1 MNTHQVAI
9 SYKVEEEDR
18 SIYKE
23 ILNGKADII
32 FLKDIDEKNRNTIIQ
47 QSDILLA
54 WNPPRELQSVAK
66 VSFKNLKFIQLLS
79 AGYDHLNFDTYSKEC
94 IIACNQGAY
103 AEPMAEHTVAMVLA
117 LEKLLLINHDKMK
130 AGEFDQRTNTRTL
143 SGKTCGIIG
152 FGSIGKAVANLLR
165 IFGVKIYGINS
176 SGKTEENVDFIGT
189 LTDLNYVLKESDII
203 IVSIPLNEI
212 TRGLFGEKEFGLMK
226 HNAVLIN
233 VARGAI
239 IQEKALYDNL
249 KVHPNFMAGIDAW
262 WREPFN
268 YGEFKLNYPFF
279 ELPNVL
285 GSPHN
290 SAIIPGALVEGQ
302 KRALENISN
311 YLNGKPVK
319 GIIKR

>member
-1 MNTHQVAI
+1 MNTHQVTI
-9 SYKVEEEDR
+9 SYKVEENDR

-23 ILNGKADII
+23 ILNGKADLI

-54 WNPPRELQSVAK
+54 WNPQRELKSIAK
-66 VSFKNLKFIQLLS
+66 ISFENLKFIQLLS
-79 AGYDHLNFDTYSKEC
+79 AGYDHLNFDMFPNEC
-94 IIACNQGAY
+94 IIAGNQGAY
-103 AEPMAEHTVAMVLA
+103 AEPMAEHTIAMILA
-117 LEKLLLINHDKMK
+117 LEKLLLMNHNKMK
-130 AGEFDQRTNTRTL
+130 VGEFDQKTNTGTL

-176 SGKTEENVDFIGT
+176 SGKTEEKIDFIGT
-189 LTDLNYVLKESDII
+189 LKDLNYVLKESDII

-212 TRGLFGEKEFGLMK
+212 TRGLLGGKEFGLMK
-226 HNAVLIN
+226 HDAVLIN

-239 IQEKALYDNL
+239 IQEKALYENL
-249 KVHPNFMAGIDAW
+249 KTHTNFMAGIDAW

-279 ELPNVL
+279 DLPNIL

-290 SAIIPGALVEGQ
+290 SAIIPGALVKGQ

-311 YLNGKPVK
+311 YLEGKTVK

>member
-117 LEKLLLINHDKMK
+117 LEKLLLINHNKMK
-130 AGEFDQRTNTRTL
+130 VGEFDQRTNTRTL

-226 HNAVLIN
+226 HDAVLIN

-239 IQEKALYDNL
+239 IQEEALYNKL
-249 KVHPNFMAGIDAW
+249 KAHPNFMAGIDAW